1 MPEKKQKTGKQRR
14 DKYYNLAKA
23 TGYRARS
30 SFKLLQLNRK
40 FNFLQK
46 SRICVDLCAAPGSW
60 LQVAQQ
66 HMPQSSVII
75 GVDLV
80 LIRPIPNVITIQSDI
95 TTDDCRNRLKKE
107 IGDWKADCFLHDGAP
122 NVGKSW
128 LHDAY
133 NQNTLTLQAFKLACE
148 MLRKGGWFITKV
160 FRSNDYNSLMYVFG
174 ELFEKVHGTKPKSSR
189 NESAE
194 IFVVCQG
201 FKAPDKIDKK
211 FFDIKAVFEGVD
223 TSAEDQKRQ
232 THLKD
237 FDKPKKKKAE
247 GYEDTPNVSMH
258 VKKTMTEFLACGNPL
273 NFIAGVNQLVFDN
286 EYLLNH
292 ELTTE
297 EIVELVKDLK
307 VIGPSDAK
315 TLKRWYNKMSK
326 KLHKEIE
333 EIPEI
338 EDDLKKENDEDDSED
353 DSESEMKEI
362 NEKLLNMKKS
372 EVSSIKRKK
381 KLKIRALKK
390 LKQAIADT
398 APSAALG
405 VATGEDPDLFSL
417 STVQKQTKV
426 EDTEFYE
433 DDEDSLAWSSADDT
447 DSEGLDLASGDE
459 DEELERKREERIARK
474 KKKSEAKSQ
483 SQDSTI
489 LKSVESKSQKTDRK
503 VNMWFTKSIFDGFGD
518 GADDI
523 TTTELDL
530 AAKKYKLDE
539 AAKKEKDA
547 LVATEGEAT
556 EETGKGEAEAELGE
570 VEDDE
575 MVDDEDDDVDD
586 DDSSSDDDSTAYK
599 AAFASRGPGWT
610 FVDSKNKEPRVP
622 TKENGGL
629 TAEELAVATEMSM
642 SRKKKREYIENSYN
656 RYTFDDEEGALPD
669 WFIDDEKVHQR
680 PDSGPSVQGSENK
693 ELVEFYKNR
702 AKSANVRTIK
712 KVAEA
717 KARKKKK
724 LVSRRD
730 KARKT
735 ADGILAQADVSERE
749 KSALVKSVYS
759 KAGLSVS
766 GGKLKEQRKEK
777 PTIVRAKKGVGK
789 RVARPAGVK
798 GIYKVVDKRQKNDMR
813 HEKGRKKR
821 ATAKH
826 GKQTGFKNKMNNR
839 GGANAQRSFKSK
851 QNQAKF
857 SKKSGR
863 EK

>member
-1 MPEKKQKTGKQRR
+1 MPEKKQKTGKQRK

-46 SRICVDLCAAPGSW
+46 SRICVDLCAAPGGW

-80 LIRPIPNVITIQSDI
+80 SIRPIPNVITIQSDI

-107 IGDWKADCFLHDGAP
+107 MGDWKADCFLHDGAP

-133 NQNTLTLQAFKLACE
+133 SQNTLTLQAFKLACE
-148 MLRKGGWFITKV
+148 MLKKGGWFITKV
-160 FRSNDYNSLMYVFG
+160 FRSTDYNSLMWVFQ
-174 ELFEKVHGTKPKSSR
+174 ELFEKVHGTKPPSSR

-211 FFDIKAVFEGVD
+211 FFDIKFVFEGVD
-223 TSAEDQKRQ
+223 ADEDAKEQKQ
-232 THLKD
+232 VFLKD

-247 GYEDTPNVSMH
+247 GYAEKSSVSLY
-258 VKKTMTEFLACGNPL
+258 VKKTMTEFLACSNPL
-273 NFIAGVNQLVFDN
+273 NFIAGVNELVFDN
-286 EYLLNH
+286 EYFSEH
-292 ELTTE
+292 ELTTP
-297 EIVELVKDLK
+297 EIKELVKDLK
-307 VIGPSDAK
+307 VIGPTDAK
-315 TLKRWYNKMSK
+315 TLKKWYNKMSK
-326 KLHKEIE
+326 QLHKEIE
-333 EIPEI
+333 EIPEQ
-338 EDDLKKENDEDDSED
+338 EMEETALNSEEEEEN
-353 DSESEMKEI
+353 EMKEI
-362 NEKLLNMKKS
+362 NEKLLHLKKG
-372 EVSSIKRKK
+372 EVSAIKRKK

-390 LKQAIADT
+390 LKLAIADT

-417 STVQKQTKV
+417 KTIQKKEKESSYFE
-426 EDTEFYE
+426 ED
-433 DDEDSLAWSSADDT
+433 DDEDSLIWSSDDS
-447 DSEGLDLASGDE
+447 DAEKELLSE
-459 DEELERKREERIARK
+459 DEETILEKKREKKLKRKRDSKKPEE
-474 KKKSEAKSQ
+474 EDQ
-483 SQDSTI
+483 SI
-489 LKSVESKSQKTDRK
+489 LKSTETKSEKSKRK
-503 VNMWFTKSIFDGFGD
+503 MNMWFTKSIFEGFGD
-518 GADDI
+518 ENEDI
-523 TTTELDL
+523 TNTELDL
-530 AAKKYKLDE
+530 ASKKYKVADNSKDE
-539 AAKKEKDA
+539 AKIEKETQPEPMIDT
-547 LVATEGEAT
+547 L
-556 EETGKGEAEAELGE
+556 EEDELTS
-570 VEDDE
+570 DYID
-575 MVDDEDDDVDD
+575 
-586 DDSSSDDDSTAYK
+586 SSDDDTTDDEAER
-599 AAFASRGPGWT
+599 AAFHLRGPGWT

-629 TAEELAVATEMSM
+629 TAEELAVATEMAM

-656 RYTFDDEEGALPD
+656 RWTRDDEEGALPD
-669 WFIDDEKVHQR
+669 WFLEDEKIHMR
-680 PDSGPSVQGSENK
+680 PDSGPSVQGSTNK
-693 ELVEFYKNR
+693 ELVEFYQNR

-724 LVSRRD
+724 LVAKRD

-735 ADGILAQADVSERE
+735 ADGILAQSDVSEKE
-749 KSALVKSVYS
+749 KSSLVKSVYS

-777 PTIVRAKKGVGK
+777 PTIIRAKRGVGK
-789 RVARPAGVK
+789 RVSRPAGVK
-798 GIYKVVDKRQKNDMR
+798 GNFKVVDKRMINDMK
-813 HEKGRKKR
+813 HSKGRQKR
-821 ATAKH
+821 KDAKS

-851 QNQAKF
+851 QNKAKYN
-857 SKKSGR
+857 KGK
-863 EK
+863 